1 MLWTKFW
8 LLFFLNY
15 HQQLMHTWL
24 AYQYSSFA
32 CICYERYYRCHI
44 IIQLILNVNDIMKLL
59 PKTIT
64 LNWLSLKTKSINRK
78 VYYIRFKRDIL
89 QFEEWFLLPLYVGT
103 CIHNALLIII
113 MGNILQGR
121 NKENFNY
128 INNKKDFIIIHN
140 THSIFWKK
148 N

>member
-1 MLWTKFW
+1 
-8 LLFFLNY
+8 
-15 HQQLMHTWL
+15 
-24 AYQYSSFA
+24 
-32 CICYERYYRCHI
+32 
-44 IIQLILNVNDIMKLL
+44 MKLL

-64 LNWLSLKTKSINRK
+64 FTCKLVIFKKQNQSIG
-78 VYYIRFKRDIL
+78 RFKRDIL